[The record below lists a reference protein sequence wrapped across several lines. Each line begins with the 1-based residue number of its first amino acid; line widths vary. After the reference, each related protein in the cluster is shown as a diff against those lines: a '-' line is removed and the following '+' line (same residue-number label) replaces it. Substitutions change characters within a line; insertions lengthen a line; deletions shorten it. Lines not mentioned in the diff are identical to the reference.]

1 MNYIYNH
8 PLSGPLHSL
17 ANKKGNSSCCYMA
30 YKLLVLF
37 FSPFNSLNLKRLINL
52 CVCYNLFYLFN
63 GYENALHY
71 LNILVL

>member
-1 MNYIYNH
+1 M
-8 PLSGPLHSL
+8 
-17 ANKKGNSSCCYMA
+17 
-30 YKLLVLF
+30 LLYGIQIASPF
-37 FSPFNSLNLKRLINL
+37 FPPFNSSNLKRLINL